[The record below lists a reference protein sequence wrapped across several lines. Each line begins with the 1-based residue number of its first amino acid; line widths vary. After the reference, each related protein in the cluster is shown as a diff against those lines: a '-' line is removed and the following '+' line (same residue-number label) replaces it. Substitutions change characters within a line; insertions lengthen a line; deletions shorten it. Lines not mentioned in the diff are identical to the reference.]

1 MSYALL
7 VSRARRLGPQA
18 ELLARRRFHSLRY
31 LEAVAFALGL
41 GVGLALMNLH
51 GWRLGYPRW
60 LSAKLGLVAFLLVPL
75 EGFRVYLSLV
85 WLGPGLRQTE
95 APPFAQDLARAISMD
110 DMLQALAVPLLL
122 LALPTVLWLSWVRSL

>member
-7 VSRARRLGPQA
+7 VSRARRLGPPA

>member
-75 EGFRVYLSLV
+75 EGFRLYLSLG

-95 APPFAQDLARAISMD
+95 APPFSKDLARAISMD
-110 DMLQALAVPLLL
+110 EMLQALAVPLLL
-122 LALPTVLWLSWVRSL
+122 LALPAVLWLSWARSF

>member
-1 MSYALL
+1 MTYALAA
-7 VSRARRLGPQA
+7 SRARRFGPEA
-18 ELLARRRFHSLRY
+18 ELSARRRCHSLRY

-41 GVGLALMNLH
+41 GLGLVLMTLH

-75 EGFRVYLSLV
+75 EAFRLYLSLA
-85 WLGPGLRQTE
+85 WLRPGLRQTK
-95 APPFAQDLARAISMD
+95 APPFSQDLARAISMD

-122 LALPTVLWLSWVRSL
+122 LALPTVLWLSWARSL

>member
-75 EGFRVYLSLV
+75 EGFRLYLSLV
-85 WLGPGLRQTE
+85 WLGPGLRQTK

-122 LALPTVLWLSWVRSL
+122 LALPAVLWLSWARAL